1 LSEAEKYHVLPIDDR
16 LLVRMN
22 AATAG
27 RPDLMG
33 DRTSL
38 SLFEGMKGM
47 SENTFMNI
55 KNRSFTITA
64 EIETPGATTKGVI
77 LAQAGRFGGWSL
89 YVKDGKPVF
98 TYNFVGLHEYT
109 VASTQA
115 LPAGKATVRFD
126 FAYDGG
132 GSGKGGTATISVNGK
147 QVATGKIDRTQANVF
162 SADEGADVGLDE
174 GTAVSSAY
182 SIPFKFTGKIHKVTI
197 EVKPMATADA
207 GAIDKS
213 RRQTEMQMRGSN

>member
-1 LSEAEKYHVLPIDDR
+1 
-16 LLVRMN
+16 MN

-33 DRTSL
+33 ARTSL

-55 KNRSFTITA
+55 KNRSFSITA
-64 EIETPGATTKGVI
+64 EVETPGAATNGVI

-89 YVKDGKPVF
+89 YVKDGNPVY
-98 TYNFVGLHEYT
+98 TYNFVGLQEYT
-109 VASTQA
+109 VAATEA
-115 LPAGKATVRFD
+115 LPAGKATVRFE

-132 GSGKGGTATISVNGK
+132 GSGKGGTATILVNGK
-147 QVATGKIDRTQANVF
+147 QVATGKVDRTQANVF

-174 GTAVSSAY
+174 GTAVSSTY
-182 SIPFKFTGKIHKVTI
+182 SIPFRFTGKIHKVTI
-197 EVKPMATADA
+197 DVKPMTTADLGEA
-207 GAIDKS
+207 ES
-213 RRQTEMQMRGSN
+213 TRRQTELRTVGSH